1 MLKMLKIEFSKMR
14 RRPFI
19 LIATLAAVIL
29 PAPISLLAARTGQGY
44 DFLYKSV
51 INLGQLMLLIPV
63 LCIVAAM
70 LFFEERDN
78 NTLKSLKIVP
88 VSMNMLAS
96 SKLIVLLV
104 VSVLYSILA
113 FVSTV
118 VFSLIGH
125 MTVEQFAIKLLF
137 CIAAGIMVWVAS
149 LPCIALIVVFNRNY
163 IFSVLCSF
171 LYAVMG
177 FIITNA
183 TIRTAAPNVFMILP
197 VNVINRWLLPFFLIL
212 YTASYPFDI
221 GPSSVSTIFCVIY
234 LLIYAVAFGWII
246 CNRFRK
252 WDN

>member
-1 MLKMLKIEFSKMR
+1 MDHRRIYPHDRVGRRHFGIEIQMSIDIRGR
-14 RRPFI
+14 RN
-19 LIATLAAVIL
+19 IAVAQ
-29 PAPISLLAARTGQGY
+29 P
-44 DFLYKSV
+44 FLYF
-51 INLGQLMLLIPV
+51 LQADPV
-63 LCIVAAM
+63 GIKQTRTAMPLRYNKDKRKKPVFSRVSAFVVA
-70 LFFEERDN
+70 
-78 NTLKSLKIVP
+78 
-88 VSMNMLAS
+88 
-96 SKLIVLLV
+96 
-104 VSVLYSILA
+104 YSIPFPTLIA

-197 VNVINRWLLPFFLIL
+197 VNVINRWLLPFFQNLD
-212 YTASYPFDI
+212 TASYPFDI
-221 GPSSVSTIFCVIY
+221 GPSSVSTIFCGIY

>member
-1 MLKMLKIEFSKMR
+1 
-14 RRPFI
+14 
-19 LIATLAAVIL
+19 
-29 PAPISLLAARTGQGY
+29 
-44 DFLYKSV
+44 
-51 INLGQLMLLIPV
+51 MLLIPV

-163 IFSVLCSF
+163 IFSILCSF

-197 VNVINRWLLPFFLIL
+197 VNVINRWLLPFFKI
-212 YTASYPFDI
+212 
-221 GPSSVSTIFCVIY
+221 
-234 LLIYAVAFGWII
+234 
-246 CNRFRK
+246 
-252 WDN
+252 

>member
-1 MLKMLKIEFSKMR
+1 MR

-177 FIITNA
+177 
-183 TIRTAAPNVFMILP
+183 LS
-197 VNVINRWLLPFFLIL
+197 LIH
-212 YTASYPFDI
+212 I
-221 GPSSVSTIFCVIY
+221 
-234 LLIYAVAFGWII
+234 
-246 CNRFRK
+246 
-252 WDN
+252 